1 MAKVLSLLAQYDRD
15 DGDGDVRER
24 AIVIMN
30 SFVWQVGLDHMIM
43 TLIIIN
49 SSSSVYRL
57 VCTVF
62 HFVWGIFFQSNV
74 VCNFGNDLN

>member
-1 MAKVLSLLAQYDRD
+1 MSFLAQYDRD
-15 DGDGDVRER
+15 DGDVREK
-24 AIVIMN
+24 AIFIMN

-43 TLIIIN
+43 TLINTIVDL
-49 SSSSVYRL
+49 VYRL
-57 VCTVF
+57 ACTVF

>member
-1 MAKVLSLLAQYDRD
+1 MAKVLSFLAQYDRD

-24 AIVIMN
+24 AIFIMN

-43 TLIIIN
+43 KLIIIILIVVL
-49 SSSSVYRL
+49 VYRP
-57 VCTVF
+57 VF